1 MQQATRILAI
11 LFALLAVLLAVIAFA
26 LHRRPPPAVHQP
38 VTAALS
44 APFAAVS
51 PAARVPVVYAKQLLP
66 AGQPIDPALL
76 AVEMRTQA
84 PQGSYPTIDKLDQ
97 AVPLIDLPAGSIPR
111 ADVIQHGISL
121 ALKTGERAIAVP
133 IDELASA
140 GDRIVAGSEV
150 DVFASYKPTSP
161 PPGSMNLPGQDAT
174 WNRLLLSRI
183 RVLAVGS
190 HDLPRLEPASATMTS
205 RPGIRGQDA
214 SSTVPGTG
222 ESVSQT
228 PARTAVLAI
237 PVELVS
243 RLLLAS
249 QNGKLVLALRNPLDN
264 GQPDPRLFPA
274 PPGALAARPQLPPD
288 SRALLATPENTAFA
302 GTDLRAISGAAV
314 LPARP
319 KDRPRS
325 AASGIEV
332 IRGNLSPA
340 HAPAQ

>member
-26 LHRRPPPAVHQP
+26 LHRRPPS
-38 VTAALS
+38 AAL
-44 APFAAVS
+44 PP
-51 PAARVPVVYAKQLLP
+51 PAASPHVAAAPAAGVPVVYAKQRLP
-66 AGQPIDPALL
+66 ADQPIDPALL
-76 AVEMRTQA
+76 AVKLSSHA
-84 PQGSYPTIDKLDQ
+84 PIGSYHAIKELDQ
-97 AVPLIDLPAGSIPR
+97 SVPLIDLPAGSIPR

-150 DVFASYKPTSP
+150 DVFASYRPTSA
-161 PPGSMNLPGQDAT
+161 PGDSMKLPGQDAT

-190 HDLPRLEPASATMTS
+190 HDLPRLEPASATTTTM
-205 RPGIRGQDA
+205 PGGSGQRLA
-214 SSTVPGTG
+214 SASPGAG
-222 ESVSQT
+222 ESASQAA
-228 PARTAVLAI
+228 ARTAVLAI

-249 QNGKLVLALRNPLDN
+249 QNGKLVLALRNPLDS
-264 GQPDPRLFPA
+264 GQPDPDLFPA
-274 PPGALAARPQLPPD
+274 PTSALAARSRLSPTR
-288 SRALLATPENTAFA
+288 RALLATPENTAFA
-302 GTDLRAISGAAV
+302 GIDLRAISGAAV
-314 LPARP
+314 LPAP
-319 KDRPRS
+319 PMDRPRP

-332 IRGNLSPA
+332 IRGSLPPSRSPA
-340 HAPAQ
+340 Q